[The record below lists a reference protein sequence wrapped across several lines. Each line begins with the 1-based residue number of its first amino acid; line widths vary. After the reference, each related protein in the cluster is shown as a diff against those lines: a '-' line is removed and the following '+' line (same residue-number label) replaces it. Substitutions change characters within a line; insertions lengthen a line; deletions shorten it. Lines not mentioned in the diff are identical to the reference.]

1 MKSKQIMKMK
11 DEHIVQSKNQGGCCW
26 QNQYK
31 GDGDPN
37 LPIYLDPNT
46 GMWWVCDRRVNGIID
61 IVSSYAEGVSILKQY
76 NNK

>member
-1 MKSKQIMKMK
+1 MNMKESNAAIKRAIKTG
-11 DEHIVQSKNQGGCCW
+11 NNCW

-61 IVSSYAEGVSILKQY
+61 IVSSYAEAVSILKQY